1 MANGKKIALPT
12 QQEIISN
19 MYDEAFAL
27 DSIDYID
34 ALSKVL
40 KEQRDDK
47 FTTALVTNN
56 FEAYDIG
63 GELNPINQS
72 SILKKAEDV
81 VDLENQRAELVANLK
96 DLKVPL
102 SLWIIPKPF
111 LYLQRFL
118 SQHSRCFLNHQQHFY
133 IFQTP
138 LDVDF

>member
-63 GELNPINQS
+63 GE
-72 SILKKAEDV
+72 
-81 VDLENQRAELVANLK
+81 
-96 DLKVPL
+96 
-102 SLWIIPKPF
+102 
-111 LYLQRFL
+111 
-118 SQHSRCFLNHQQHFY
+118 
-133 IFQTP
+133 
-138 LDVDF
+138 